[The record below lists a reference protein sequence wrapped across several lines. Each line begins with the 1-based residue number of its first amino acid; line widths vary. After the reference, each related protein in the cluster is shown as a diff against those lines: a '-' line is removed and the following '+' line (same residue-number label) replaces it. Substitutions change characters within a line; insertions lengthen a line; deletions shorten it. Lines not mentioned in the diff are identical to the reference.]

1 MTDVNQQS
9 NQQQSQQPQK
19 KVLFSGIQPS
29 GHITIGNYVG
39 AIKNWLTLQEEFD
52 SIFCVVDMHA
62 ITVAQNPADLRRQ
75 TMELLALYLACG
87 LDPEKSTIFIQSHV
101 PCHAELAWVLN
112 TLTYVGELNRMTQF
126 KDKCAR
132 HAENINMGLMDY
144 PVLMAS
150 DILLYQADTV
160 PVGVDQK
167 QHLELTRDIAQRFN
181 ARFGDTFVVPQPF
194 IAKHGSKIMSL
205 QNAQAKMSKSDENEN
220 AFVSLT
226 DAPDVIRRKFKRAV
240 TDSDTAIRYGDDKPE
255 ISNLLTIYSA
265 FAGVTIEQAEKE
277 FEGCGYGVFKPRI
290 ADAVIS
296 VLEPIQKEQK
306 KLLADK
312 AYLNTVL
319 AEGAQ
324 KAYLRARRT
333 LSKVYK
339 RIGFVPKV

>member
-1 MTDVNQQS
+1 MTELNQQLTT
-9 NQQQSQQPQK
+9 QQPQK

-39 AIKNWLTLQEEFD
+39 AIKNWLTLQDEFD

-112 TLTYVGELNRMTQF
+112 TMTYVGELNRMTQF

-150 DILLYQADTV
+150 DILLYQTDTV

-181 ARFGDTFVVPQPF
+181 ARFGDTFVVPQPY

-205 QNAQAKMSKSDENEN
+205 QNAQTKMSKSDENEN
-220 AFVSLT
+220 AFVSLMDT
-226 DAPDVIRRKFKRAV
+226 PDAIRRKFKRAV
-240 TDSDTAIRYGDDKPE
+240 TDSDTVIRFGDDKPE

-265 FAGVTIEQAEKE
+265 FAGVTIQQAEKE
-277 FEGCGYGVFKPRI
+277 FEGQGYGVFKPRI

-306 KLLADK
+306 RLLADK

-324 KAYLRARRT
+324 KAYTKARRT

-339 RIGFVPKV
+339 RIGFVAKV

>member
-1 MTDVNQQS
+1 MADDNQQTII
-9 NQQQSQQPQK
+9 QPQK

-29 GHITIGNYVG
+29 GHITIGNYIG
-39 AIKNWLTLQEEFD
+39 AIKNWLTLQKEYD

-62 ITVAQNPADLRRQ
+62 ITVAQNPTDLRRQ
-75 TMELLALYLACG
+75 TMELLALYIACG
-87 LDPEKSTIFIQSHV
+87 LNPEESTIFIQSHV

-112 TLTYVGELNRMTQF
+112 TNTYVGELNRMTQF
-126 KDKCAR
+126 KDKCAK

-150 DILLYQADTV
+150 DILLYQTDLV

-181 ARFGDTFVVPQPF
+181 SRFGDTFVVPEPY

-205 QNAQAKMSKSDENEN
+205 QDAHSKMSKSDENEN
-220 AFVSLT
+220 AFVSLM
-226 DAPDVIRRKFKRAV
+226 DSPDVIRRKFKRAI
-240 TDSDTAIRYGDDKPE
+240 TDSDTCVRFGDDKPE
-255 ISNLLTIYSA
+255 ISNLLSIYSA
-265 FAGVTIEQAEKE
+265 FANVTIEEAEKE

-290 ADAVIS
+290 ADAVIA

-306 KLLADK
+306 RLLSDK

-324 KAYLRARRT
+324 KAYVRARRT